1 MRLLIIMKKS
11 SDQSLA
17 AERNARYLRMVEIY
31 KNVGFEAFLSYAEN
45 IDDIRL
51 SLNNYKPD
59 LVFCGIDHLY
69 ENENNISHN
78 LHAWFEEHNVNYIGS
93 DSIAIDLALSKGSLK
108 NRWQREGIRTPA
120 FGLVRE
126 EQNKCSED
134 IKRLL
139 SLNAFPYI
147 LKPEN
152 LGNSR
157 GIDENSIVWN
167 EAELRETLDKMRLQ
181 FEGIIIVENYLG
193 VSIDFMEITCAMI
206 EGVSG
211 MEFMPAQVSL
221 LEPKRFHIVTTR
233 DKDKK
238 GTIVNPLEVDMAAS
252 FLPIA
257 KRAFTVAG
265 VRDYARGDFIYAN
278 GEFWAIEINGQ
289 PMIPDQWFG
298 GATQFAGLS
307 EDLYLVGIVAAGYR
321 RLKAEGQIA
330 KVFPKQAQAL
340 LRETKFEV
348 W

>member
-167 EAELRETLDKMRLQ
+167 EAELRE
-181 FEGIIIVENYLG
+181 N
-193 VSIDFMEITCAMI
+193 S
-206 EGVSG
+206 
-211 MEFMPAQVSL
+211 
-221 LEPKRFHIVTTR
+221 
-233 DKDKK
+233 
-238 GTIVNPLEVDMAAS
+238 
-252 FLPIA
+252 
-257 KRAFTVAG
+257 
-265 VRDYARGDFIYAN
+265 
-278 GEFWAIEINGQ
+278 
-289 PMIPDQWFG
+289 
-298 GATQFAGLS
+298 
-307 EDLYLVGIVAAGYR
+307 
-321 RLKAEGQIA
+321 
-330 KVFPKQAQAL
+330 
-340 LRETKFEV
+340 
-348 W
+348 

>member
-31 KNVGFEAFLSYAEN
+31 KNAGFKAFFSYAEN
-45 IDDIRL
+45 IDDIKL
-51 SLNNYKPD
+51 SLNNYEPD
-59 LVFCGIDHLY
+59 LVLCGIDHLY
-69 ENENNISHN
+69 ENGNNISHN
-78 LHAWFEEHNVNYIGS
+78 VHAWFEENSVNYIGS

-108 NRWQREGIRTPA
+108 NRWQRDGIRTPA

-134 IKRLL
+134 MKRLL

-157 GIDENSIVWN
+157 GIDESSIVWN
-167 EAELRETLDKMRLQ
+167 EAELREALDKMRIQ
-181 FEGIIIVENYLG
+181 FGGIIIVENYLG
-193 VSIDFMEITCAMI
+193 AYVDFMEITCAMI
-206 EGVSG
+206 GGVLG

-221 LEPKRFHIVTTR
+221 LETKRFHIITTR

-238 GTIVNPLEVDMAAS
+238 GTIVNPLEADMAAS

-257 KRAFTVAG
+257 KRAFAVAG

-298 GATQFAGLS
+298 GAAQFAGLS
-307 EDLYLVGIVAAGYR
+307 QDQYLVGIVAAGYR
-321 RLKAEGQIA
+321 RLRAEGQLA
-330 KVFPKQAQAL
+330 QAFPKEAHAL
-340 LRETKFEV
+340 LRGTKFEV
-348 W
+348 

>member
-31 KNVGFEAFLSYAEN
+31 KNAGFKAFFSYAEN
-45 IDDIRL
+45 IDDIKL
-51 SLNNYKPD
+51 SLNNYEPD
-59 LVFCGIDHLY
+59 LVLCGIDHLY
-69 ENENNISHN
+69 ENGNNISHN
-78 LHAWFEEHNVNYIGS
+78 VHAWFEENSVNYIGS

-108 NRWQREGIRTPA
+108 NRWQRDGIRTPA

-134 IKRLL
+134 MKRLL

-157 GIDENSIVWN
+157 GIDESSIVWN
-167 EAELRETLDKMRLQ
+167 EAELREALDKMRIQ
-181 FEGIIIVENYLG
+181 FGGIIIVENYLG
-193 VSIDFMEITCAMI
+193 AYVDFMEITCAMI
-206 EGVSG
+206 GGVLG

-221 LEPKRFHIVTTR
+221 LEPKRFHIITTR

-238 GTIVNPLEVDMAAS
+238 GTIVNPLEADMAAS

-257 KRAFTVAG
+257 KRAFAVAG

-298 GATQFAGLS
+298 GAAQFAGLS
-307 EDLYLVGIVAAGYR
+307 QDQYLVGIVAAGYR
-321 RLKAEGQIA
+321 RLRAEGQLA
-330 KVFPKQAQAL
+330 QAFPKEAHAL
-340 LRETKFEV
+340 LRGTKFEV
-348 W
+348 